1 MGNEQGWYGAQCKA
15 SEDDI
20 WLKYEWRGRASQLHR
35 GQYRKSIKGVGKMAQ
50 WGKALNMQSPKAWC
64 TLKKEKST
72 SEDFLWQMVLL
83 RKFLPSSNIRFLTT
97 VWFSEDK
104 NLKDFRYYLRKG
116 TYKFPS
122 HSSQRLLQGLFIR
135 CTSISKR
142 GSVCVWIFSLTP
154 LASVFI
160 KTRFSSNVSPMQ
172 RFAWDSFLGSQ
183 YSKKFHMHL

>member
-1 MGNEQGWYGAQCKA
+1 MHVKKREEY
-15 SEDDI
+15 I
-20 WLKYEWRGRASQLHR
+20 WRLSLAN
-35 GQYRKSIKGVGKMAQ
+35 SIF
-50 WGKALNMQSPKAWC
+50 
-64 TLKKEKST
+64 EKIS
-72 SEDFLWQMVLL
+72 S
-83 RKFLPSSNIRFLTT
+83 FLPSSNIRFLTT

-116 TYKFPS
+116 TCKFPS
-122 HSSQRLLQGLFIR
+122 HSSQRLLQGLFIK

-172 RFAWDSFLGSQ
+172 RGLLGIVSLAHNIARNSICISKFFLLHTYIALWVSPFLKQCTSLDS
-183 YSKKFHMHL
+183 